1 MKKAIQQIM
10 TMQSNGE
17 LSWDFTFDNETF
29 KSFITTLNKQHP
41 HGTAAAMKLLQNS
54 SYRHTKKNK

>member
-1 MKKAIQQIM
+1 M

-41 HGTAAAMKLLQNS
+41 HGNAAAIKLLQNS
-54 SYRHTKKNK
+54 DYRHNKK